1 MRFGVIGV
9 GYIGPINVRALM
21 SMPEAEIIAMANR
34 TEAKAEALCEKL
46 GLQCPVYSDWRA
58 MLTAQKPEAVL
69 IQLYNDMH
77 FACFMECARQ
87 GIHILVEKPL
97 ANRYDDCLQMI
108 EIARVNGIR
117 ASVLQTQRYGAEL
130 QTAKAY
136 ITAHKAEL
144 GELVCISDRL
154 NFDYF
159 VSSRPSWHLDPVRS
173 GGGVVMNHGVHQL
186 DRVHWLMEQKTLRFH
201 AQYLTR
207 KPGVHTVSSYAMMG
221 VGEQGTPYTAQCN
234 GYTGPVVNEIL
245 LTFVNGL
252 VHCRLSDSI
261 TGNKGVYVNSAETG
275 GWQEIPPC
283 CIDGEGRHEMYCREM
298 REALDYLTG
307 KTESPPISLEWAAEM
322 VRLCELGF
330 TDE

>member
-9 GYIGPINVRALM
+9 GYIGPINVPALIA
-21 SMPEAEIIAMANR
+21 MPEVEIVAMANR
-34 TEAKAEALCEKL
+34 TVTKAEALCEKL
-46 GLQCPVYSDWRA
+46 GLRCPVYSDWRE
-58 MLTAQKPEAVL
+58 MIAQERPEAVL

-77 FACFMECARQ
+77 FECFMECAKR

-97 ANRYDDCLQMI
+97 ANRYEDCLQMI
-108 EIARVNGIR
+108 QAAHTNGIR
-117 ASVLQTQRYGAEL
+117 ASVLQTQRYGAVL

-136 ITAHKAEL
+136 IAARKAEL
-144 GELVCISDRL
+144 GELVCVSDRM

-186 DRVHWLMEQKTLRFH
+186 DRVHWLMEQKTNRFH
-201 AQYLTR
+201 AQYLTK
-207 KPGVHTVSSYAMMG
+207 KPGINTISSYVMMG
-221 VGEQGTPYTAQCN
+221 VGDQGTPYTIQCN
-234 GYTGPVVNEIL
+234 GYTGPGNNEIL

-252 VHCRLSDSI
+252 VHCRLTDSI
-261 TGNKGVYVNSAETG
+261 TGCPGVYVDNAQTG
-275 GWQEIPPC
+275 GWQEIPLC
-283 CIDGEGRHEMYCREM
+283 CADGDGRHEMYCREM

-307 KTESPPISLEWAAEM
+307 KTQEAPISLEWAAEL

-330 TDE
+330 A